1 MKNHF
6 WIIAL
11 AILPLSLSAQP
22 KPAVRKPVA
31 SASRTTAT
39 RPNGMHTVAPTEK
52 KPITASKATPAPATT
67 ETTAPVVV
75 QSTYSEPVRPA
86 SAQPVTSH
94 QETAAAAPARPA
106 YTRQSNFHVGLRFG
120 GNSSTIGGADPTA
133 VGQGVQL
140 ARVMG
145 FHGGVVF
152 NIGGPTF
159 SVQPEVLF
167 SQYGVRFALG
177 SDYLQLKY
185 NLVEVP
191 VLLKV
196 AFGQPNLRFFVNA
209 GPVGTYVL
217 SGAISVREG
226 GQSESQAIDMSDQGR
241 FSYGVA
247 GGVGVA
253 IQAGTGKVLLEGRY
267 NYLMADHEDGSTT
280 KPQNAM
286 LSVGY
291 LFPLGGR

>member
-11 AILPLSLSAQP
+11 TILPLSLSAQT

-31 SASRTTAT
+31 SASRTTAN
-39 RPNGMHTVAPTEK
+39 RPNGVHTVAPTEK
-52 KPITASKATPAPATT
+52 KTVTTPKTASAPSTT
-67 ETTAPVVV
+67 EAPVAV
-75 QSTYSEPVRPA
+75 QPTYSESVRTA
-86 SAQPVTSH
+86 STQPITSH
-94 QETAAAAPARPA
+94 QENAPARPA
-106 YTRQSNFHVGLRFG
+106 YTRQSKFHVGLRFG

-217 SGAISVREG
+217 SGALSVREG
-226 GQSESQAIDMSDQGR
+226 GQSDSQAIDMSGQGR

-280 KPQNAM
+280 KPQSAM

>member
-11 AILPLSLSAQP
+11 ALLPLSLSAQT
-22 KPAVRKPVA
+22 KTTVRKPVA
-31 SASRTTAT
+31 SASRSTTTRPTAT
-39 RPNGMHTVAPTEK
+39 HTIAPAEKKVVAAPAPAPAQVAPE
-52 KPITASKATPAPATT
+52 TPAPAAVQPTYT
-67 ETTAPVVV
+67 EPAKTAPAQPAMTRQ
-75 QSTYSEPVRPA
+75 QSTH
-86 SAQPVTSH
+86 VT
-94 QETAAAAPARPA
+94 PARPA
-106 YTRQSNFHVGLRFG
+106 YARQSHFHMGLRFG
-120 GNSSTIGGADPTA
+120 GNFSTIGGADPTA

-159 SVQPEVLF
+159 SVQPEILY
-167 SQYGVRFALG
+167 SQYGVRFTLG

-209 GPVGTYVL
+209 GPVGSYVS
-217 SGAISVREG
+217 SGTISVQEG
-226 GQSESQAIDMSDQGR
+226 GQRDSQAIDMTGEGR
-241 FSYGVA
+241 FFYGLA
-247 GGVGVA
+247 GGAGVSL
-253 IQAGTGKVLLEGRY
+253 QAGPGKLLLEGRY
-267 NYLMADHEDGSTT
+267 SYLMADHEDGSTT

-286 LSVGY
+286 LSIGY